1 MRKENWRDILEK
13 YALVKKIY
21 LECEETD
28 PQLKTNLQPFN
39 EFRAVLDH
47 ICRLLQCEIDE
58 DIETGRQFDEN
69 YRKARSH
76 ICRAFFD
83 VCDMLSINYRNKII
97 GYLTPYSPDVISKSL
112 PDYYPIWKPEIEN
125 ISGRISAYRA
135 DKGRKD
141 EDELF
146 EAYNSDVTYLRET
159 YTKIIKASPS
169 LDELRLRERRAKI
182 FPWICFLIGLAGLI
196 FAAAQFFSCP

>member
-1 MRKENWRDILEK
+1 MRKEKWRDLLEK

-28 PQLKTNLQPFN
+28 PELKTNLQPYN

-47 ICRLLQCEIDE
+47 ICRLLQCETDE
-58 DIETGRQFDEN
+58 EPESGHRFDEN
-69 YRKARSH
+69 YQKARSH

-83 VCDMLSINYRNKII
+83 VCDLLSINYRNKII
-97 GYLTPYSPDVISKSL
+97 RYLKPYSPDVISKSL

-125 ISGRISAYRA
+125 ISCRIGGYRS
-135 DKGRKD
+135 DKGQKD
-141 EDELF
+141 EDKLF

-169 LDELRLRERRAKI
+169 LDELRLREIRSKI
-182 FPWICFLIGLAGLI
+182 FPWIGFLIGVAGLI
-196 FAAAQFFSCP
+196 FAVAQYYVRK